1 MGKIR
6 DIQDFLGMFQGVRR
20 SGGQGQWI
28 VKCPCHQDDTAS
40 LCIAVKETGD
50 GKRRIL
56 LDDKARCNKEDII
69 AALGL
74 TFADLILDPDPD
86 WKPGKGR
93 GGSAGGRGN
102 KTSTAG
108 SPPPPE
114 EPEIIPG
121 MTVHTVGENA
131 NEGDKD
137 GQDPV
142 GGSAGRS
149 SSAPGTGSGAGGADV
164 PRGGA
169 DGTAGNGEPGTDVD
183 AQGNAEGRGRGRK
196 QDPSPAVGMNGT
208 DAGKTSG
215 AATGGKKD
223 SLPPPQIDWEHP
235 DRIYSYTDAA
245 GAEVFQVVRYHY
257 TNAKGK
263 TFRQRMRATA
273 EQKKNSGK
281 EGWPKVTREGWIN
294 SVPQEIRDRYLYRLP
309 KVLEAIGKG
318 EPVYLVEGEKDV
330 ETMEAMGHTATCN
343 PGGAG
348 KWSDGYT
355 KILTGADVIILPDN
369 DPRGEKGNYPGQDHA
384 WRVAMKMKD
393 TAKRVRIVNL
403 KEACPDLPDKGDIS
417 DMVAVMGS
425 AAAMEALARQV
436 AITKTFTPQMV
447 PFWLTP
453 AEQAARLYRMIGS
466 GFDLIGGKISQH
478 QGDAI
483 KELADFYVI
492 PRMELM
498 LDDGQKSEMQF
509 VLDGWTAGGRKLN
522 RLHIAGSE
530 LDNMGWVTTAW
541 GFDAAL
547 MPGTTVKNKVSW
559 AIKKVGQM
567 TAQRVTQYQHAGWR
581 QVGGKWCY
589 LYQGGAIGAEGIR
602 VELGGKDN
610 CLAKYRLDGSGA
622 KGYQEI
628 TFAEGCRRSL
638 KMLEVMKKDIAIALL
653 GFMYLAPL
661 REWMTMTDIKPSFS
675 LFLYGITGAHKSTAA
690 ALGMS
695 HFGNF
700 SFNGAPTNFESTGNS
715 IRELAFSVKDMPLWV
730 DDFHPET
737 SIQKKRQ
744 MNATAQMLCRAF
756 GDSAD
761 RGRLNADRSVQE
773 TRPPRAI
780 AMITGEQLPEVG
792 ASGLA
797 RFFIVDVEKGDVEFT
812 KEFNE
817 LQEDARMGYLQKAM
831 RGYIT
836 WLAKQTETLPETVRK
851 AYLQNRDAVRARNK
865 DGHDRAPEAVACILT
880 GYQFMLQYMK
890 TLGLIDQKQ
899 WGEMMLEALKSMCA
913 VSEKQTKT
921 TESEKPTQIFLT
933 MLTELMRSKQA
944 GVRDLTIPGDNGP
957 NGLTK
962 MIGYRDREY
971 YYLLPEMSHSLVSQ
985 LCRTQG
991 VEFPVSLKAL
1001 YKNLRTDGILP
1012 PMDGSG
1018 NTYTRMKWV
1027 DGKATRLL
1035 WIPAEYIDGK
1045 AVGAEQMA
1053 MRLAS
1058 MAQAVDVDL
1067 PEAFREKKEEKK

>member
-1 MGKIR
+1 
-6 DIQDFLGMFQGVRR
+6 
-20 SGGQGQWI
+20 
-28 VKCPCHQDDTAS
+28 
-40 LCIAVKETGD
+40 
-50 GKRRIL
+50 
-56 LDDKARCNKEDII
+56 
-69 AALGL
+69 
-74 TFADLILDPDPD
+74 
-86 WKPGKGR
+86 
-93 GGSAGGRGN
+93 
-102 KTSTAG
+102 
-108 SPPPPE
+108 
-114 EPEIIPG
+114 
-121 MTVHTVGENA
+121 
-131 NEGDKD
+131 
-137 GQDPV
+137 
-142 GGSAGRS
+142 
-149 SSAPGTGSGAGGADV
+149 
-164 PRGGA
+164 
-169 DGTAGNGEPGTDVD
+169 
-183 AQGNAEGRGRGRK
+183 
-196 QDPSPAVGMNGT
+196 MNGT

-294 SVPQEIRDRYLYRLP
+294 SVPQEIRNQYLYRLP
-309 KVLEAIGKG
+309 KVLEAIQKG

-384 WRVAMKMKD
+384 WQVAMKMKD

-417 DMVAVMGS
+417 DMAALMGS
-425 AAAMEALARQV
+425 AAAMEALARQIG
-436 AITKTFTPQMV
+436 ATKTFDPQMV

-453 AEQAARLYRMIGS
+453 AEQAQRLYRNIGS
-466 GFDLIGGKISQH
+466 GFDLREGAIVQH
-478 QGDAI
+478 QGENI

-498 LDDGQKSEMQF
+498 LDDGQQSDMQF
-509 VLDGWTAGGRKLN
+509 VLDGWTAGGRKLK
-522 RLHIAGSE
+522 RVSIAGAE
-530 LDNMGWVTTAW
+530 LENMAWVTKYW

-547 MPGTTVKNKVSW
+547 MPGTTVKNKIAW

-567 TAQRVTQYQHAGWR
+567 TAQRVTQYRHAGWR
-581 QVGGKWCY
+581 KLGGQWCY
-589 LYQGGAIGAEGIR
+589 LYQGGAIGAEGVR
-602 VELGGKDN
+602 VDLGGKDN
-610 CLAKYRLDGSGA
+610 ALAKYRLDGSGA
-622 KGYQEI
+622 AGFQEI
-628 TFAEGCRRSL
+628 TFKDGCQRSL
-638 KMLEVMKKDIAIALL
+638 KMLEVMKKEIAVALL

-675 LFLYGITGAHKSTAA
+675 LFLYGTTGAHKSTAA
-690 ALGMS
+690 ALAMS

-700 SFNGAPTNFESTGNS
+700 SYNSAPTNFESTGNS
-715 IRELAFSVKDMPLWV
+715 IRELAFFLKDMPIWV
-730 DDFHPET
+730 DDFHPEK

-773 TRPPRAI
+773 SRPPRSV
-780 AMITGEQLPEVG
+780 AMITGEDLPEVG

-797 RFFIVDVEKGDVEFT
+797 RYFIVNVEDGDVTFT
-812 KEFNE
+812 EEFNQ

-831 RGYIT
+831 RGYIL
-836 WLAKQTETLPETVRK
+836 WLARQTETLPEQVRK
-851 AYLQNRDAVRARNK
+851 AFLMNRDAVRERNK
-865 DGHDRAPEAVACILT
+865 DGHDRAPEAVACLLT
-880 GYQFMLQYMK
+880 GYQFMLRYMK
-890 TLGLIDQKQ
+890 DIGQIDQKQ
-899 WGEMMLEALKSMCA
+899 WGEMMLEALKSLCA
-913 VSEKQTKT
+913 ASEAQTKA
-921 TESEKPTQIFLT
+921 TESEKPTNIFLSVIAQ
-933 MLTELMRSKQA
+933 LMMSNQA
-944 GVRDLTIPGDNGP
+944 GVRDLTNPNDKGPGGIV
-957 NGLTK
+957 K
-962 MIGYRDREY
+962 MVGYRDKEY
-971 YYLLPEMSHSLVSQ
+971 YYFIPDIAMKEVSKV
-985 LCRTQG
+985 CREQG
-991 VEFPVSLKAL
+991 TEFPVSLKAL
-1001 YKNLRTDGILP
+1001 YKNMRKDGVLP
-1012 PMDGSG
+1012 PIEGSG
-1018 NTYTRMKWV
+1018 DSYTRNKWI
-1027 DGKATRLL
+1027 DGKAGRLL